1 MIQLRQERV
10 TNKMVLPLK
19 NPKITSFYEQTRYIN
34 GKKTLHKGLDMISMS
49 GDRNVVSVKDG
60 TYRGAFYD
68 KNGFGNYVVV
78 QHDDKIRT
86 IYGHLESINK
96 ELKAGQY
103 IKAGT
108 FLGIEG
114 TTGRST
120 GIHLH
125 IEARKSP
132 YLTTNRIDI
141 AEYLGIINAK
151 GLADFKI
158 KARAMQVVQTKT
170 GFADKTMDYLN
181 AYNFS
186 NDLFIK
192 LAKAMGVEV

>member
-1 MIQLRQERV
+1 MR
-10 TNKMVLPLK
+10 LPLE

-34 GKKTLHKGLDMISMS
+34 GKKNLHKGLDMVSMT

-78 QHDDKIRT
+78 QHEDGIRT
-86 IYGHLESINK
+86 IYGHLESVNK
-96 ELKAGQY
+96 SLKIGQY
-103 IKAGT
+103 IKAGA

-125 IEARKSP
+125 IEARKAP
-132 YLTTNRIDI
+132 YLTTNRINI
-141 AEYLGIINAK
+141 AEYLGVINAK
-151 GLADFKI
+151 GNVELTQKG
-158 KARAMQVVQTKT
+158 KAMEVVQVKT
-170 GFADKTMDYLN
+170 GFEDKTMDYLD
-181 AYNFS
+181 AYKFN
-186 NDLFIK
+186 NELFIK